1 MKKYATSKEF
11 AEIAGISQQAVNR
24 FIREGKIQATI
35 QGNKKVIEVETQLKR
50 LKQNTNPA
58 KQRKKKDN
66 NKIEKHIGSTKV
78 VEPFSDEIEN
88 NDDAT
93 YDNIPQI
100 DFEEMPPEGTVA
112 NAQFKKLYFDGL
124 RSRQNLMKET
134 GQLLYTDDAIS
145 LYSSVLSELANT
157 IQSLPTRCVGQIVA
171 EIKKSVKSWK
181 SNNSEQ
187 LLQSVVQNILNNQM
201 RSVLE
206 SVILKEQN
214 AKTVAEE
221 FVENDRKKK
230 H

>member
-1 MKKYATSKEF
+1 MKYATTKEF
-11 AEIAGISQQAVNR
+11 AELVGITERAVQ
-24 FIREGKIQATI
+24 KAIQTGRI
-35 QGNKKVIEVETQLKR
+35 DVCLYKNKRMIEVESQLKKF
-50 LKQNTNPA
+50 KQNTNPA

-78 VEPFSDEIEN
+78 TEPFSDEIEN
-88 NDDAT
+88 TDDAT